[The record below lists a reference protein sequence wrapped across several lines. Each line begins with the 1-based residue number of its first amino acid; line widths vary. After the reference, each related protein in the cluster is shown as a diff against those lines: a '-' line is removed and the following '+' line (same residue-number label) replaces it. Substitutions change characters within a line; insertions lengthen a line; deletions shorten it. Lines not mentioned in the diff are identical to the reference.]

1 MYCET
6 GNLAAIQMTNYYYLA
21 FICYLLYQ
29 SLLLVIFLVHS
40 PGIMH
45 LNTQQE
51 VGMLTITKV

>member
-6 GNLAAIQMTNYYYLA
+6 ANLAAIQMTNYYYFA

-29 SLLLVIFLVHS
+29 SLLLVVFLVHS

-45 LNTQQE
+45 LNTEQE
-51 VGMLTITKV
+51 VGMLT